1 MAVSLPWSRDSE
13 QGRGYTAG
21 MIKRLAFATFL
32 LCILGACG
40 NKGPLVMPDAP
51 AEVPGAPVEAPD
63 APVEAPVVPAET
75 PVPPAGTDTPAPA
88 PIPEGASGTPVAHR

>member
-1 MAVSLPWSRDSE
+1 
-13 QGRGYTAG
+13 

-51 AEVPGAPVEAPD
+51 AE
-63 APVEAPVVPAET
+63 T
-75 PVPPAGTDTPAPA
+75 PVAPA
-88 PIPEGASGTPVAHR
+88 ATDATAPATTPEGASGTPAARR